1 MEDEYINVLK
11 QRFVYLYEVGEDGED
26 SIEMEE
32 LDAVRTILRLWCIY
46 EVDGYEV

>member
-11 QRFVYLYEVGEDGED
+11 QRFVYLCEVSEDG
-26 SIEMEE
+26 IEMEE